1 MSIVFIS
8 YYFSMLCFLL
18 EIYGRAIKLIEYPK
32 SVICIMGERIIKHGK
47 CYPDLNQ
54 AEICD

>member
-47 CYPDLNQ
+47 CYPDLNG
-54 AEICD
+54 